1 MGLLKKLRSFNKLY
15 YLKLKSKV
23 QLPLCGRR
31 SVNQGCIALTKI
43 SRNCVYV

>member
-23 QLPLCGRR
+23 QLPLEKN
-31 SVNQGCIALTKI
+31 SITKI
-43 SRNCVYV
+43 YKKSYLF